1 MSISHQAYRTD
12 FAAIHPRGQSGR
24 PSGDTALHRE
34 GVALEPSPTK
44 PTEPR
49 LGTERAWRWIQS
61 PTKANLT
68 DVAVISPPSRHRGA
82 QAAVGDDGQP
92 RIPGGARH
100 AHPRGGP
107 ARAAGVPAR
116 PPLHACGL
124 GHTRRFPCGA
134 ALARPGHARLYKFTS
149 ATGHDEL
156 TLPLLLV
163 RQPFFWSNAGMKLF
177 GDHPDIK
184 VLLPLPH
191 AAPHLGAS
199 RQPRCRPTQH
209 PPPAPARVRWPP
221 RR

>member
-1 MSISHQAYRTD
+1 MR
-12 FAAIHPRGQSGR
+12 AAIIMSATPTSKRATPMPCTAGR
-24 PSGDTALHRE
+24 PAHRRVPLARPRRFRRVPRQGHRRAVRAGRLSGATATDLHRE

-107 ARAAGVPAR
+107 ARAPGVPTR
-116 PPLHACGL
+116 PPLHAALTTRAAFHVELPWPGL
-124 GHTRRFPCGA
+124 ATRAC
-134 ALARPGHARLYKFTS
+134 TS
-149 ATGHDEL
+149 SH
-156 TLPLLLV
+156 
-163 RQPFFWSNAGMKLF
+163 R
-177 GDHPDIK
+177 
-184 VLLPLPH
+184 
-191 AAPHLGAS
+191 
-199 RQPRCRPTQH
+199 
-209 PPPAPARVRWPP
+209 PPAMMS
-221 RR
+221 